1 MLEFDFKAISNHERY
16 NLIIGLVAPRPI
28 ALVTSLDASGR
39 LNAAPYSAFNYMGT
53 DPVLVA
59 IGGGNRMD
67 VTDESGL
74 PRPKDTVQN
83 IRVRGE
89 FVVNVVNEEI
99 AQAMN
104 VCAIDF
110 PHGVNELSE
119 AGLTTAP
126 CCRVAVPRIAESP
139 ASLECREVTTVEVGR
154 SRVIIG
160 EVVYAHV
167 RAEFIDPAGPYV
179 RADRLHAV
187 GRMNGMG
194 GYVRTRD
201 AWFQIPRVK
210 YADWVAQKKKAG
222 NDGTPPA

>member
-1 MLEFDFKAISNHERY
+1 MLGFDFQAISNHERY

-28 ALVTSLDASGR
+28 ALITTLDAAGR
-39 LNAAPYSAFNYMGT
+39 INAAPFSAFNYMCT

-67 VTDESGL
+67 DTDESGL
-74 PRPKDTVQN
+74 PKPKDTVQN

-89 FVVNVVNEEI
+89 FVVNVVNEDI
-99 AQAMN
+99 AHAMN

-110 PHGVNELSE
+110 PHGVDELAE

-126 CCRVAVPRIAESP
+126 CCRVAVPRIAEAP

-154 SRVIIG
+154 SRIIIG
-160 EVVYAHV
+160 EVIYVHV
-167 RAEFIDPAGPYV
+167 REEFIDPAGPYV
-179 RADRLHAV
+179 RAQEIHAV
-187 GRMNGMG
+187 GRMNGLG

-201 AWFQIPRVK
+201 AWFQIPRIK
-210 YADWVAQKKKAG
+210 LADWEKKKAEG
-222 NDGTPPA
+222 NDAPPA

>member
-1 MLEFDFKAISNHERY
+1 MLGFDFQAISNHERY

-28 ALVTSLDASGR
+28 ALITSLDAHGR
-39 LNAAPYSAFNYMGT
+39 VNAAPFSAFNYMCT

-67 VTDESGL
+67 DTDESGL
-74 PRPKDTVQN
+74 PKPKDTVQN

-99 AQAMN
+99 AEAMN

-110 PHGVNELSE
+110 PHGVNELAE

-126 CCRVAVPRIAESP
+126 CSRVAVPRIAEAP

-160 EVVYAHV
+160 EVIYAHV
-167 RAEFIDPAGPYV
+167 REEFIDPAGPYI
-179 RADRLHAV
+179 RAQELHAI
-187 GRMNGMG
+187 GRMNGLG

-201 AWFQIPRVK
+201 AWFQIPRIK
-210 YADWVAQKKKAG
+210 LADWEKKKAEG
-222 NDGTPPA
+222 NDTPPA